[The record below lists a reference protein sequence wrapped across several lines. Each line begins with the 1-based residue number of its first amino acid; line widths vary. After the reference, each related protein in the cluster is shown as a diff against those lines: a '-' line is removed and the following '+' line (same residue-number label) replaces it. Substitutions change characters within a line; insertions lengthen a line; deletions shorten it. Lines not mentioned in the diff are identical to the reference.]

1 MPVTYQDYMLLSLL
15 WTAYCAVHSA
25 LISVGVMDFLKGAL
39 GDRYRFYRLFFNA
52 FSVITLIPLLRY
64 THSARWQ
71 TELLFAWEG
80 HLRII
85 QYLLIA
91 VAAILVLAGV
101 RRYSMLQFLGIQQI
115 LRRAGGAMTA
125 SGEVD
130 SSGVLSVV
138 RHPWY
143 VAVFILLWAQDLN
156 LAGITVNLVLSG
168 YLVIGTFLEERKLV
182 LEFGDR
188 YKDYQR
194 RVSMF
199 IPLKWLK
206 SRLTR

>member
-1 MPVTYQDYMLLSLL
+1 MPVTYRDYLLLSLL
-15 WTAYCAVHSA
+15 WIAYCAVHSA
-25 LISVGVMDFLKGAL
+25 LISPTVTDFLKRTL
-39 GDRYRFYRLFFNA
+39 GDKFRFYRLFFNT

-71 TELLFAWEG
+71 TELLFSWEG
-80 HLRII
+80 HLRIV
-85 QYLLIA
+85 QYFLIA
-91 VAAILVLAGV
+91 VAAILVLGGA

-115 LRRAGGAMTA
+115 FQRSGSAMTE

-130 SSGVLSVV
+130 SRGVLSVV

-143 VAVFILLWAQDLN
+143 VAVFILLWAKDLN
-156 LAGITVNLVLSG
+156 LAAITVNWVLSA
-168 YLVIGTFLEERKLV
+168 YLVIGTLLEERKLV
-182 LEFGDR
+182 LEFGDK

-199 IPLKWLK
+199 IPLTWLK
-206 SRLTR
+206 YRLHV